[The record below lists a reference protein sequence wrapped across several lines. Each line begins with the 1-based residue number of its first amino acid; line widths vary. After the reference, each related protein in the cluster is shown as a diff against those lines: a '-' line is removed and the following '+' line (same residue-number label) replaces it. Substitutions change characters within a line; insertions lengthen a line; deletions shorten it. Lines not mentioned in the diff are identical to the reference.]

1 VAGGAQRATKQLN
14 APQNNSTRHKTTQR
28 ATKQYNAPQNNTTRH
43 KSWYLG
49 RFLANFAR
57 ANALQEASADA
68 EHVRGVRE
76 PFWTRAT

>member
-1 VAGGAQRATKQLN
+1 MMASMHAASCGRWVMWREALN
-14 APQNNSTRHKTTQR
+14 APK
-28 ATKQYNAPQNNTTRH
+28 NNTTRH
-43 KSWYLG
+43 NTWYLG

-76 PFWTRAT
+76 PFWTRATQSLVAA